1 MHGVD
6 LFLDDGKHYMM
17 IVDPGIFP
25 EKGYA
30 PYDEGLKDDLFIKS
44 SNGSVSVMWHCSV

>member
-1 MHGVD
+1 
-6 LFLDDGKHYMM
+6 MM
-17 IVDPGIFP
+17 IVDPGIYP

-44 SNGSVSVMWHCSV
+44 SNGSVSDTWHCFSEFADELCSTF